1 MYMGKKEKEEQ
12 ARREALQEELRRIKM
27 PRGIQS
33 IGVLDQRVGGSRSLV
48 RCLDGKTRNCR
59 IPGRL
64 KRRLWV
70 RPGDIVLVEPWEL
83 NQDDRGD
90 IIYKYSKAQV
100 NLLRRKGMLASL
112 DEFGGF

>member
-1 MYMGKKEKEEQ
+1 MGKKEKEEQ
-12 ARREALQEELRRIKM
+12 AAQEAVQEELRRIKL
-27 PRGIQS
+27 PRANQV

-48 RCLDGKTRNCR
+48 RCIDGKTRNCR

-70 RPGDIVLVEPWEL
+70 RPGDIILVEPWEL
-83 NQDDRGD
+83 NPEDKGD

-100 NLLRRKGMLASL
+100 SLLRKKGMLKDL
-112 DEFGGF
+112 DEFSGF

>member
-1 MYMGKKEKEEQ
+1 MGKKEREEA
-12 ARREALQEELRRIKM
+12 ARQQALQEELRRIKM
-27 PRGIQS
+27 PRGIQV
-33 IGVLDQRVGGSRSLV
+33 IGMLDQRVGGSRSLV

-83 NQDDRGD
+83 EQEKKGD

-100 NLLRRKGMLASL
+100 NLLKRKGMLKTL
-112 DEFGGF
+112 DEFSEF